1 MYKRIFTLVIT
12 LFMLQFSF
20 AADDS
25 YKVDSGKSNLE
36 WAAAKVTGKH
46 NGTINIKNG
55 EFRFKDAKLIGG
67 EFQIDMTSIINLDI
81 EDESWNKKLV
91 DHLNSDDFFSVAD
104 YPTATFKIT
113 EVKNYRDENVDANY
127 WIIGDLTI
135 KGITN
140 SVEFPAKVSKEND
153 MVEAKAEIE
162 LDRTKWNVRYGS
174 GSFFKGLGDKMI
186 YDEFTMK
193 VALNA
198 AK

>member
-1 MYKRIFTLVIT
+1 MYKRIIT
-12 LFMLQFSF
+12 LAIIALMIQISF

-25 YKVDSGKSNLE
+25 YKVDASKSNLE
-36 WAAAKVTGKH
+36 WMAAKVTGEH
-46 NGTINIKNG
+46 NGTINIKKG
-55 EFRFKDAKLIGG
+55 ELRFKDEKLIGG
-67 EFQIDMTSIINLDI
+67 EFQIDMTSIIDLDL
-81 EDESWNKKLV
+81 EDETWNKKLV

-104 YPTATFKIT
+104 YPVANFNIT
-113 EVKNYRDENVDANY
+113 EVKNYKDEKVDANY
-127 WIIGDLTI
+127 WIKGDMTI

-140 SVEFPAKVSKEND
+140 PIEFAAKVDKDGDKVAAN
-153 MVEAKAEIE
+153 AKIE

-186 YDEFTMK
+186 YDDFTMK